1 MSVRVNLTHA
11 MAEELAKNMII
22 LTLVFVRLI
31 VQGISVNADCRKMTY
46 VFQCS
51 MAIHL

>member
-11 MAEELAKNMII
+11 MVEELAKNTII
-22 LTLVFVRLI
+22 LTLVFVPSIAR
-31 VQGISVNADCRKMTY
+31 GISVNADCRKMTY